1 MSIRPWHKLPPEPLA
16 DARVFTLH
24 RERACPPEAED
35 ANAAAARD
43 FYVIHAPDWVNVIPV
58 TPDGEVVLVEQYRHG
73 IHQVTLEIPGGMV
86 DATDAT
92 PAAAAARELEEE
104 TGYVAETIE
113 PLGFCHPNPA
123 IQNNRCYS
131 FVARGARKLRPTR
144 FDGNESLAV
153 RLVPLETI
161 PTLIT
166 TGQITHALVIV
177 AFHRLSLMNPIPRN
191 ISG

>member
-1 MSIRPWHKLPPEPLA
+1 MNIRPWHKLPPEPLA
-16 DARVFTLH
+16 DAKVFTLY
-24 RERACPPEAED
+24 RERACPPEADGNE
-35 ANAAAARD
+35 AAARD
-43 FYVIHAPDWVNVIPV
+43 FYVIHTPDWVNVIPV

-86 DATDAT
+86 DATDET

-113 PLGFCHPNPA
+113 LLGYCHPNPA

-131 FVARGARKLRPTR
+131 FVARGARKLKPTR

-166 TGQITHALVIV
+166 TGQITHALDSV
-177 AFHRLSLMNPIPRN
+177 ACHRLSLVNPIRPN
-191 ISG
+191 VSG

>member
-1 MSIRPWHKLPPEPLA
+1 MRIRPWHKLSPEPLA
-16 DARVFTLH
+16 EAKVFTLY
-24 RERACPPEAED
+24 RERACPPEVGISET
-35 ANAAAARD
+35 AARD

-58 TPDGEVVLVEQYRHG
+58 TPSGEVVLVEQYRHG
-73 IHQVTLEIPGGMV
+73 IDQVTLEVPGGMV
-86 DATDAT
+86 DATDKT

-104 TGYVAETIE
+104 TGYVADTIDA
-113 PLGFCHPNPA
+113 LGYSHPNPA

-131 FVARGARKLRPTR
+131 FVAYGARKLKPTC

-153 RLVPLETI
+153 HLVPLKSI
-161 PTLIT
+161 PTLIA

-177 AFHRLSLMNPIPRN
+177 AFYRLGLIPSTAFH